1 MNTNDILKLID
12 AGFKADE
19 IRALLGAKPTEP
31 APEPKPEPAPEPKP
45 EPKPEPAPEPKPE
58 PKDRTDE
65 VLQAIKDLTGAIQL
79 QNLKGSTGTKTEP
92 ESETDIVASIL
103 GGNIFK

>member
-1 MNTNDILKLID
+1 M
-12 AGFKADE
+12 
-19 IRALLGAKPTEP
+19 
-31 APEPKPEPAPEPKP
+31 
-45 EPKPEPAPEPKPE
+45 
-58 PKDRTDE
+58 
-65 VLQAIKDLTGAIQL
+65 LQAIKDLTGAIQL